1 MIGLT
6 GRLVGMAASSQLPDI
21 QRDDRDD
28 RVALRG
34 SKRRRAHRRM
44 CAQVRS
50 HFHTTSIALGFPPN
64 EREGSTPR
72 FHGGAGKCG
81 GVVAR
86 GAGAAAGSAC
96 GGIYSCRYAGSG
108 RQHAGS
114 VPKGLE

>member
-50 HFHTTSIALGFPPN
+50 HFHTTSIALGFPQTSAGGRDAAP
-64 EREGSTPR
+64 ELIQGEDSRMRRRDFIAGLGSAAALP
-72 FHGGAGKCG
+72 A
-81 GVVAR
+81 VAR
-86 GAGAAAGSAC
+86 A
-96 GGIYSCRYAGSG
+96 
-108 RQHAGS
+108 
-114 VPKGLE
+114 